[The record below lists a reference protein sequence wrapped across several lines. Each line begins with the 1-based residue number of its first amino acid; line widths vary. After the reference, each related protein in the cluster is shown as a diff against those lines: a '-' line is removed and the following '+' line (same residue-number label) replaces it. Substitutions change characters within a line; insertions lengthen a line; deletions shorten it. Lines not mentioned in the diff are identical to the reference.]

1 MKILNII
8 LTLFVIL
15 PFALFIVLQLKKARL
30 AHQLAIHRLKKRIGI
45 PDSILAAAAAHK
57 PTVLTNV
64 YAYLKTFI
72 IQAGIAKEQAARTIT
87 LGFILA
93 LAGLS
98 LLLFSQALSPSFL
111 LAAIIMPLALP
122 AYILININ
130 RRRQIFLKQLPDAIE
145 AMVRSLSAGSGIDQA
160 IMMISRDFPD
170 PIAGEFKQMSRQTQL
185 GISFGEVLNG
195 FRERLAVPEVHYL
208 AMALII
214 QRETGGHLI
223 KILDQLAALMRR
235 RVAFSGKLKAVTAES
250 RFTALFIGALPLSYI
265 AYRLIFNRAGM
276 NFFLHDPTGN
286 LIFKTSLALIF
297 TGMALLKYLMRI
309 SF

>member
-8 LTLFVIL
+8 LTLFIIL
-15 PFALFIVLQLKKARL
+15 PFALLMVLQLKKARL
-30 AHQLAIHRLKKRIGI
+30 AHQLTVHRLKKRIGI
-45 PDSILAAAAAHK
+45 PDSILVAAAHK
-57 PTVLTNV
+57 PTVFTNF
-64 YAYLKTFI
+64 YTYLETFI
-72 IQAGIAKEQAARTIT
+72 IQAGIAGEQAARIIS

-93 LAGLS
+93 FAGLI
-98 LLLFSQALSPSFL
+98 LLLSPRTLSPSLL

-130 RRRQIFLKQLPDAIE
+130 RRRQTFLKQLPDAIE

-185 GISFGEVLNG
+185 GISFSEVLSG
-195 FRERLAVPEVHYL
+195 FRERLSVPEVHYL

-223 KILDQLAALMRR
+223 KILEQLAALMRR
-235 RVAFSGKLKAVTAES
+235 RVAFNGKLKAVTAES

-276 NFFLHDPTGN
+276 NFFLHDPTGS
-286 LIFKTSLALIF
+286 LIFKSSLALIF

>member
-8 LTLFVIL
+8 LTALIIL
-15 PFALFIVLQLKKARL
+15 PFALLMVLQLKKARL
-30 AHQLAIHRLKKRIGI
+30 AHQLAIHRLKKLIGL
-45 PDSILAAAAAHK
+45 PDSILAAASSHR
-57 PTVLTNV
+57 PTALTNL
-64 YAYLKTFI
+64 YSYLETFV
-72 IQAGIAKEQAARTIT
+72 IQAGIAREQAARIIT

-93 LAGLS
+93 LAGLI
-98 LLLFSQALSPSFL
+98 LLLSPRTLSPSFL

-130 RRRQIFLKQLPDAIE
+130 RRRQVFLKQLPDAIE
-145 AMVRSLSAGSGIDQA
+145 AMVRSLAAGSGIDQA

-185 GISFGEVLNG
+185 GISFTEVLNG

-235 RVAFSGKLKAVTAES
+235 R
-250 RFTALFIGALPLSYI
+250 
-265 AYRLIFNRAGM
+265 
-276 NFFLHDPTGN
+276 
-286 LIFKTSLALIF
+286 
-297 TGMALLKYLMRI
+297 
-309 SF
+309 